1 MGIHKTTRIREN
13 MSVQFR
19 AEFFNF
25 FNHAQFDNPER
36 ELHQLEFRDRHQR
49 ALSADRAIEF
59 EVSVVAISGSIG
71 GIVIRSLKD
80 AIGRRFSTVSRRE
93 LFRRASLLATTP
105 AFFGRSATAA
115 PMPASAGRLQLA
127 PGDIYKSVGVRPVI
141 NCRGT
146 LTVISGSLELP
157 EVRAAVESAAQH
169 HVVLDELME
178 GAARRIA
185 EITGAEWALIAS
197 GCAAGMAHTTAA
209 CVTGGNPDLHVRIPD
224 LTGFAK
230 DEVVIPKASRNEYDQ
245 AIRSVGV
252 RIIEVGDAAEYE
264 TALGPKV
271 AMVYIMSG
279 NRMES
284 GPLTYDAVYSLAK
297 KRNIPVFTDAAAEML
312 TVPNV
317 YLQRGSTFVG
327 YSGGKCLRGP
337 QCSGLVLGRK
347 DLLQAAWVSSA
358 PHHGHGRAM
367 KIGKEEIV
375 GLVAAIEMWVQRDHK
390 KEDEVW
396 TQWMQAIA
404 DRVTKIAGVTATVR
418 QPRGLGN
425 HSPGLSINWDPAK
438 LGITGEEV
446 SNTLWTTE
454 PRIALGGG
462 GGGGG
467 GRGRGPASDQTGIS
481 ITAYMMMPEDVKI
494 VATGSIR
501 FWRPSGR
508 SGSRRFRRPPPVTSP
523 DVGTCRSSLPPASR
537 NTRSIVTQQ
546 ENQLVGTH
554 QGDFVARDFNGT
566 ISGEDVRISSNIGEI
581 HGAALSYRFT
591 GKLAGDSMSGD
602 IGNG

>member
-1 MGIHKTTRIREN
+1 MKK
-13 MSVQFR
+13 VF
-19 AEFFNF
+19 
-25 FNHAQFDNPER
+25 ER
-36 ELHQLEFRDRHQR
+36 CVDGL
-49 ALSADRAIEF
+49 
-59 EVSVVAISGSIG
+59 
-71 GIVIRSLKD
+71 
-80 AIGRRFSTVSRRE
+80 SRRD
-93 LFRRASLLATTP
+93 LFWRGSVLAAAP
-105 AFFGRSATAA
+105 AFFARPAAAA
-115 PMPASAGRLQLA
+115 PAAPVAAGKLQLA
-127 PGDIYKSVGVRPVI
+127 PGNIYQSFGVRPLI

-157 EVRAAVESAAQH
+157 EVRAAVEAAGQH

-178 GAARRIA
+178 AAAKRLA
-185 EITGAEWALIAS
+185 EITGAEWALISS

-264 TALGPKV
+264 AALGPKV

-279 NRMES
+279 ARMES
-284 GPLTYDAVYSLAK
+284 GPLTYEQVYGIAK
-297 KRNIPVFTDAAAEML
+297 KKNIPVFTDAAAEML
-312 TVPNV
+312 TVPNT

-337 QCSGLVLGRK
+337 QCSGVVLGRK

-358 PHHGHGRAM
+358 PHHGHGRTM

-375 GLVAAIEMWVQRDHK
+375 GLLAAVEMWVQRDHT
-390 KEDEVW
+390 KEDEMW
-396 TQWMQAIA
+396 TQWMQSIA
-404 DRVTKIAGVTATVR
+404 DRVTKIDGVTAAVR

-446 SNTLWTTE
+446 SNILWTTE
-454 PRIALGGG
+454 PRVALGGG

-467 GRGRGPASDQTGIS
+467 GRGGRGGAPSNQTGIS
-481 ITAYMMMPEDVKI
+481 ITAYMMMPDDVKV
-494 VATGSIR
+494 VADRVHQILSAK
-501 FWRPSGR
+501 RPQWKPETPKTPASDLSGR
-508 SGSRRFRRPPPVTSP
+508 WDVQIQFVAGTSEHALY
-523 DVGTCRSSLPPASR
+523 VK
-537 NTRSIVTQQ
+537 QQ
-546 ENQLVGTH
+546 GNQLVGTH
-554 QGDFVARDFNGT
+554 QGDFTARDFTGT
-566 ISGEDVRISSNIGEI
+566 ISGDEVRIASTIGEV
-581 HGAALSYRFT
+581 HGAALSYRFS
-591 GKLAGDSMSGD
+591 GKLSGDTMSGALEMGEYLGAKWTAKRHAFGRGAAGDVG
-602 IGNG
+602 

>member
-1 MGIHKTTRIREN
+1 MFE
-13 MSVQFR
+13 SVKGVLG
-19 AEFFNF
+19 N
-25 FNHAQFDNPER
+25 
-36 ELHQLEFRDRHQR
+36 L
-49 ALSADRAIEF
+49 
-59 EVSVVAISGSIG
+59 
-71 GIVIRSLKD
+71 
-80 AIGRRFSTVSRRE
+80 SRRE
-93 LFRRASLLATTP
+93 LFRRGGMLGTVPALLSASRTA
-105 AFFGRSATAA
+105 SAAA
-115 PMPASAGRLQLA
+115 PAAAGKLQLG
-127 PGDIYKSVGVRPVI
+127 PDIYKSIGVRPLI

-157 EVRAAVESAAQH
+157 EVRAAVDAGGQH

-178 GAARRIA
+178 AAARRLA
-185 EITGAEWALIAS
+185 ELTGAEWALISS

-264 TALGPKV
+264 AALGPKV

-284 GPLTYDAVYSLAK
+284 GPLNYDAVYSIAK
-297 KRNIPVFTDAAAEML
+297 KKNIPVFTDAAAEML

-337 QCSGLVLGRK
+337 QCAGLILGRK

-358 PHHGHGRAM
+358 PHHGHGRTM
-367 KIGKEEIV
+367 KIGKEEIL
-375 GLVAAIEMWVQRDHK
+375 GLLAAVEMWVQRDHK
-390 KEDEVW
+390 KEDEMW
-396 TQWMQAIA
+396 TGWMQTIA
-404 DRVTKIAGVTATVR
+404 DRVTKIDGVNAAVR
-418 QPRGLGN
+418 QPRGLNN

-446 SNTLWTTE
+446 SNILWTTE
-454 PRIALGGG
+454 PRVALGGS
-462 GGGGG
+462 GGGG
-467 GRGRGPASDQTGIS
+467 GRGGRGASNQTGIS

-494 VATGSIR
+494 VADRVYQILSTKRPEWKPETPKTPAGDLTGRWDVHIE
-501 FWRPSGR
+501 FPA
-508 SGSRRFRRPPPVTSP
+508 GSSVHSFHVK
-523 DVGTCRSSLPPASR
+523 
-537 NTRSIVTQQ
+537 QQ
-546 ENQLVGTH
+546 GNQLVGTH
-554 QGDFVARDFNGT
+554 QGDFTARDFTGT
-566 ISGEDVRISSNIGEI
+566 ISGDDVRISSSIGEV

-591 GKLAGDSMSGD
+591 GKLEGDKMSGALD
-602 IGNG
+602 MGEYLGAKWTATRHSFGRGDQG

>member
-1 MGIHKTTRIREN
+1 M
-13 MSVQFR
+13 
-19 AEFFNF
+19 
-25 FNHAQFDNPER
+25 
-36 ELHQLEFRDRHQR
+36 
-49 ALSADRAIEF
+49 
-59 EVSVVAISGSIG
+59 
-71 GIVIRSLKD
+71 IRSLK
-80 AIGRRFSTVSRRE
+80 TVFEQYVGGLSRRD
-93 LFRRASLLATTP
+93 LFRRGSVLAAAP
-105 AFFGRSATAA
+105 AFFGR
-115 PMPASAGRLQLA
+115 PASAAPAAAGTAGKLQLA
-127 PGDIYKSVGVRPVI
+127 SGNIYQSFGVRPLI

-157 EVRAAVESAAQH
+157 EVRAAVESAGQH
-169 HVVLDELME
+169 HVVLDELMDA
-178 GAARRIA
+178 AARRLA
-185 EITGAEWALIAS
+185 EITGAEWALISS

-264 TALGPKV
+264 AALGPKV

-279 NRMES
+279 NRMET
-284 GPLTYDAVYSLAK
+284 GPLTYDQVYGIAK
-297 KRNIPVFTDAAAEML
+297 KKNIPVFTDAAAEML
-312 TVPNV
+312 TVPNT

-375 GLVAAIEMWVQRDHK
+375 GLLAAVEMWVQRDHK
-390 KEDEVW
+390 KEDEMW
-396 TQWMQAIA
+396 TQWMQTIA
-404 DRVTKIAGVTATVR
+404 DRVMKIDGVAASVR

-446 SNTLWTTE
+446 SNILWTTE

-467 GRGRGPASDQTGIS
+467 GRGGRGGAASNQTGIS
-481 ITAYMMMPEDVKI
+481 ITAYMMMPEDVKV
-494 VATGSIR
+494 VADRVHQILSA
-501 FWRPSGR
+501 
-508 SGSRRFRRPPPVTSP
+508 RRPAWKPETPMAPAGDLTGRWDVQIQYAAGTSEHALY
-523 DVGTCRSSLPPASR
+523 VK
-537 NTRSIVTQQ
+537 QQ
-546 ENQLVGTH
+546 GNQLVGTH
-554 QGDFVARDFNGT
+554 QGDFTARDFTGT
-566 ISGEDVRISSNIGEI
+566 ISGDDVQISSTIGEV
-581 HGAALSYRFT
+581 HGAALSYRFA
-591 GKLAGDSMSGD
+591 GKLNGDSMSGALEMGEYLGAKWTAKRHAFGRGAAGD
-602 IGNG
+602 VG